1 MSTYPLTREQ
11 RRTITNLAYPI
22 IGAMASQNLINLV
35 DTAMVGSLGDEALAA
50 VGMSSFVNFMAVSFM
65 MGMSSGVQA
74 TCARWKGAGRDGE
87 IALPLNGGLL
97 LAVLLCVPLTVVLLA
112 ATPAILGALSPS
124 PAVAE
129 TGTGYLQLRLLGMT
143 AVGMNFTF
151 RGYWNA
157 MSMSRLYMATLI
169 SMHLCGIALNWV
181 LIFGNLGAP
190 AMGAAGAGLSNAIS
204 VWVGLAVYFAL
215 AWHFG
220 RREGFLAGLPSRE
233 TMRSMFLISLPAG
246 LQQLLFA
253 SGMLA
258 LFAILARVG
267 TAEVAAGNV
276 LINVML
282 VTILPSIGFGLAAAT
297 LVGQSLGA
305 GNVAEAYAWG
315 WRVARFAAVFVAI
328 LAIPAVVAPDLVLR
342 PFLHD
347 AATREIAVWPLRVA
361 AFFAPLECVAAVLM
375 NAHLGAGSSRT
386 VLAVSVAT
394 QWGAFLPAAWL
405 LGPVLGFGMLA
416 IWIAQAAYR
425 LLNLTLFSWS
435 WRRRE
440 WATIRL

>member
-1 MSTYPLTREQ
+1 
-11 RRTITNLAYPI
+11 
-22 IGAMASQNLINLV
+22 MASQNLINLV
-35 DTAMVGSLGDEALAA
+35 DTAMVGTLGDEALAA
-50 VGMSSFVNFMAVSFM
+50 VGLGGFVNFMAVAFM

-74 TCARWKGAGRDGE
+74 TCARWKGAGRNGE

-97 LAVLLCVPLTVVLLA
+97 LAALICVPMTVALYV
-112 ATPAILGALSPS
+112 ATPAIFAALAPE
-124 PAVAE
+124 PAVAS
-129 TGTGYLQLRLLGMT
+129 TGTDYLRMRLLGMT
-143 AVGMNFTF
+143 AVGMNFSF

-157 MSMSRLYMATLI
+157 MNMSRLYMATLVA
-169 SMHLCGIALNWV
+169 MHLCAIAMNWV

-190 AMGAAGAGLSNAIS
+190 AMGAEGAGLSNAIS
-204 VWVGLAVYFAL
+204 VWVGLAVYFSL
-215 AWHFG
+215 AWHYG
-220 RREGFLAGLPSRE
+220 RREGFLARLPSRE
-233 TMRSMFLISLPAG
+233 TMRSMFAISLPAG

-258 LFAILARVG
+258 LFAILAHVG
-267 TAEVAAGNV
+267 TAEVAAANV

-305 GNVAEAYAWG
+305 GNPGEAYAWG
-315 WRVARFAAVFVAI
+315 WRVSRFAAVFVAI
-328 LAIPAVVAPDLVLR
+328 LSVPALLAPDLVLR

-347 AATREIAVWPLRVA
+347 AATREIAVWPLRIA
-361 AFFAPLECVAAVLM
+361 AFFAPFECVAAVLM

-394 QWGAFLPAAWL
+394 QWGVFLPAAWL

-416 IWIAQAAYR
+416 IWMAQAGYR
-425 LLNLTLFSWS
+425 LLNVALFWWS
-435 WRRRE
+435 WRRRH
-440 WATIRL
+440 WATVRL

>member
-1 MSTYPLTREQ
+1 
-11 RRTITNLAYPI
+11 
-22 IGAMASQNLINLV
+22 MASQNIVNLV
-35 DTAMVGSLGDEALAA
+35 DTAMVGTLGDHALAA
-50 VGMSSFVNFMAVSFM
+50 VGLGGFVNFMAVAFM

-74 TCARWKGAGRDGE
+74 MCARWRGAGRDGE

-97 LAVLLCVPLTVVLLA
+97 IAAVICIPATVILYAVVPSILDRLAPE
-112 ATPAILGALSPS
+112 PD
-124 PAVAE
+124 VAR
-129 TGTGYLQLRLLGMT
+129 TASDYLQWRILGMT

-157 MSMSRLYMATLI
+157 MNMSRLYMTTLI
-169 SMHLCGIALNWV
+169 SMHACGIALNWV
-181 LIFGNLGAP
+181 LIFGNLGMP
-190 AMGAAGAGLSNAIS
+190 AMGAEGAGVSNAIS
-204 VWVGLAVYFAL
+204 VYIGLSVYMVL
-215 AWHFG
+215 AWRHG

-233 TMRSMFLISLPAG
+233 TLATIFRISLPAG

-253 SGMLA
+253 SGMVA

-267 TAEVAAGNV
+267 TREVAAGNV

-305 GNVAEAYAWG
+305 GNVGEAYAWG

-328 LAIPAVVAPDLVLR
+328 IALPAVIAPDLVLR

-347 AATREIAVWPLRVA
+347 AATRELAVWPLRIA

-386 VLAVSVAT
+386 VLALSVAT

-416 IWIAQAAYR
+416 IWLAQAAYR
-425 LLNLTLFSWS
+425 MLNLTLFSWS
-435 WRRRE
+435 WRRRA
-440 WATIRL
+440 WASVRM

>member
-1 MSTYPLTREQ
+1 
-11 RRTITNLAYPI
+11 
-22 IGAMASQNLINLV
+22 MASQNLINLV
-35 DTAMVGSLGDEALAA
+35 DTAMVGTLGDEALAA
-50 VGMSSFVNFMAVSFM
+50 VGLGGFVNFMAVAFM

-74 TCARWKGAGRDGE
+74 TCARWKGAGRNGE

-97 LAVLLCVPLTVVLLA
+97 LAALICVPMTVVLYV
-112 ATPAILGALSPS
+112 ATPAIFAALAPE
-124 PAVAE
+124 PAVAS
-129 TGTGYLQLRLLGMT
+129 TGTDYLRMRLLGMT
-143 AVGMNFTF
+143 AVGMNFSF

-157 MSMSRLYMATLI
+157 MNMSRLYMATLVA
-169 SMHLCGIALNWV
+169 MHLCAIAMNWV

-190 AMGAAGAGLSNAIS
+190 AMGAEGAGLSNAIS
-204 VWVGLAVYFAL
+204 VWVGLAVYFSL
-215 AWHFG
+215 AWHYG
-220 RREGFLAGLPSRE
+220 RREGFLARLPSRE
-233 TMRSMFLISLPAG
+233 TMRSMFAISLPAG

-258 LFAILARVG
+258 LFAILAHVG
-267 TAEVAAGNV
+267 TAEVAAANV

-305 GNVAEAYAWG
+305 GNPGEAYAWG
-315 WRVARFAAVFVAI
+315 WRVSRFAAVFVAI
-328 LAIPAVVAPDLVLR
+328 LSVPALLAPDLVLR

-347 AATREIAVWPLRVA
+347 AATREIAVWPLRIA
-361 AFFAPLECVAAVLM
+361 AFFAPFECVAAVLM

-394 QWGAFLPAAWL
+394 QWGVFLPAAWL

-416 IWIAQAAYR
+416 IWMAQAGYR
-425 LLNLTLFSWS
+425 LLNVALFWWS
-435 WRRRE
+435 WRRRH
-440 WATIRL
+440 WATVRL

>member
-1 MSTYPLTREQ
+1 
-11 RRTITNLAYPI
+11 
-22 IGAMASQNLINLV
+22 MASQNLINLV
-35 DTAMVGSLGDEALAA
+35 DTAMVGTLGDSALAA
-50 VGMSSFVNFMAVSFM
+50 VGLASFVNFMAVSFM

-74 TCARWKGAGRDGE
+74 TCARWKGAGRNGE

-97 LAVLLCVPLTVVLLA
+97 LALVVCIPLTVVLYL
-112 ATPAILGALSPS
+112 ATPAILAALAPD
-124 PAVAE
+124 PAVAAV
-129 TGTGYLQLRLLGMT
+129 GTDYLQLRLLGMT
-143 AVGMNFTF
+143 AVGMNFSF

-157 MSMSRLYMATLI
+157 MNMSRLYMATLI
-169 SMHLCGIALNWV
+169 AMHLSAIALNWV

-190 AMGAAGAGLSNAIS
+190 AMGARGAGLSNAIS
-204 VWVGLAVYFAL
+204 VWVGLGVYLAL
-215 AWHFG
+215 AWHYG
-220 RREGFLAGLPSRE
+220 RREGFLARLPSRE
-233 TMRSMFLISLPAG
+233 TMRNLFMISLPAG

-305 GNVAEAYAWG
+305 GNAAEAYAWG

-328 LAIPAVVAPDLVLR
+328 LALPAVLVPDLVLQ

-347 AATREIAVWPLRVA
+347 AATRELAVWPLRIA
-361 AFFAPLECVAAVLM
+361 ALFAPLECVAAVLM

-394 QWGAFLPAAWL
+394 QWGAFLPVAWL

-416 IWIAQAAYR
+416 IWMAQAGYR
-425 LLNLTLFSWS
+425 MLNLTLFSWS
-435 WRRRE
+435 WRSRG
-440 WATIRL
+440 WAAVRL

>member
-1 MSTYPLTREQ
+1 
-11 RRTITNLAYPI
+11 
-22 IGAMASQNLINLV
+22 MASQNMVNLV
-35 DTAMVGSLGDEALAA
+35 DTAMVGTLGDEALAA
-50 VGMSSFVNFMAVSFM
+50 VGLSSFVNFMAVSFM

-74 TCARWKGAGRDGE
+74 MCARWKGAGRHGE
-87 IALPLNGGLL
+87 LALPLNGGLVIT
-97 LAVLLCVPLTVVLLA
+97 AMICVPMTVVLVA
-112 ATPAILGALSPS
+112 ATPAILAALAPE
-124 PAVAE
+124 PAVAA

-157 MSMSRLYMATLI
+157 MSMSRLYMATLVA
-169 SMHLCGIALNWV
+169 MHLCGIAMNWV
-181 LIFGNLGAP
+181 LIFGNLGMP
-190 AMGAAGAGLSNAIS
+190 AMGARGAGLSNAIS
-204 VWVGLAVYFAL
+204 VWIGLAVYFAL
-215 AWHFG
+215 AWRYG
-220 RREGFLAGLPSRE
+220 RGEGFLSGLPSRQ
-233 TMRSMFLISLPAG
+233 TLRSMFLISLPAG

-253 SGMLA
+253 SGMVA

-267 TAEVAAGNV
+267 TAEVAAANV

-305 GNVAEAYAWG
+305 GRPDDAYAWG
-315 WRVARFAAVFVAI
+315 WRVARVAAVFVAV
-328 LAIPAVVAPDLVLR
+328 LALPAVVWPDLVLR

-347 AATREIAVWPLRVA
+347 EATRDLAVWPLRIA
-361 AFFAPLECVAAVLM
+361 AAFAPLECVAAVLM

-405 LGPVLGFGMLA
+405 LGPVLGFGILA
-416 IWIAQAAYR
+416 IWTAQAGYR
-425 LLNLTLFSWS
+425 LLNLSLFTWS
-435 WRRRE
+435 WKRRT
-440 WATIRL
+440 WAAVRL